1 MAENKMNINLNG
13 EQREYDTSAFSEACT
28 QKVAQLQFADNTILP
43 ILSEVM
49 RLVRL
54 GRAVDSNELETLL
67 PKEYT
72 VITDENA
79 VESDQ
84 KKETEENSSKDS
96 K

>member
-1 MAENKMNINLNG
+1 MNINLNG

-28 QKVAQLQFADNTILP
+28 QKVAQMQFADNTILP
-43 ILSEVM
+43 ILSELM

-72 VITDENA
+72 VIADENE
-79 VESDQ
+79 VESD
-84 KKETEENSSKDS
+84 KKIETGDNTSKDS
-96 K
+96 

>member
-1 MAENKMNINLNG
+1 MSKNKMNINLNG

-72 VITDENA
+72 VITDENE
-79 VESDQ
+79 VESD
-84 KKETEENSSKDS
+84 KKIETGDNTSKDS
-96 K
+96 

>member
-1 MAENKMNINLNG
+1 MSENKMNINLNG

-28 QKVAQLQFADNTILP
+28 QKVAQMQFADNTILP
-43 ILSEVM
+43 ILSELM

-72 VITDENA
+72 VIADENE
-79 VESDQ
+79 VESD
-84 KKETEENSSKDS
+84 KKIETGDNTSKDS
-96 K
+96 

>member
-1 MAENKMNINLNG
+1 MSENKMNINLNG

-28 QKVAQLQFADNTILP
+28 QKVAQSQFADNTILP

-72 VITDENA
+72 VITDENE
-79 VESDQ
+79 VESD
-84 KKETEENSSKDS
+84 KKIETGDNTSKDS
-96 K
+96 

>member
-1 MAENKMNINLNG
+1 MSENKMNINLNG

-43 ILSEVM
+43 ILSEIM

-72 VITDENA
+72 VNTDKNE
-79 VESDQ
+79 VESDMEI
-84 KKETEENSSKDS
+84 ETGDNTSKDS
-96 K
+96 

>member
-1 MAENKMNINLNG
+1 MSENKMNINLNG

-28 QKVAQLQFADNTILP
+28 QKVAQMQFADNTILP
-43 ILSEVM
+43 ILSELM

-72 VITDENA
+72 VITDENE
-79 VESDQ
+79 VESD
-84 KKETEENSSKDS
+84 KKIETGDNTSKDS
-96 K
+96 

>member
-1 MAENKMNINLNG
+1 MSENKMNINLNG

-72 VITDENA
+72 VIADENE
-79 VESDQ
+79 VESD
-84 KKETEENSSKDS
+84 KKIETGDNTSKDS
-96 K
+96 